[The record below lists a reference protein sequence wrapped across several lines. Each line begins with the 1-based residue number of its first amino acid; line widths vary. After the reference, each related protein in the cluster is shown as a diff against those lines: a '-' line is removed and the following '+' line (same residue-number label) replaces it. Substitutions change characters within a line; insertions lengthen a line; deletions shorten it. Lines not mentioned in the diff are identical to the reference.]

1 MYLGLCALRPHKP
14 EHPKFQHYLLNLAV
28 PHRPPCLPVDRPH
41 RLFDPRLSADRLPE
55 PIPDW
60 SYPLKPLHAKSR
72 RLAVVLAD
80 LETRLSD
87 QAFLPAPV
95 GLLAFL
101 GDDDLVAPYTQKL
114 LLVMAVVVRGIT
126 LLFQVVDTVLLDV
139 ARVAMRSKLRGV
151 RGVNRIV
158 ELLLLQMGVC
168 IIIKRVVRG
177 FIVETLR
184 MGDLPRLGFTR
195 SGV

>member
-1 MYLGLCALRPHKP
+1 
-14 EHPKFQHYLLNLAV
+14 
-28 PHRPPCLPVDRPH
+28 
-41 RLFDPRLSADRLPE
+41 
-55 PIPDW
+55 
-60 SYPLKPLHAKSR
+60 
-72 RLAVVLAD
+72 
-80 LETRLSD
+80 
-87 QAFLPAPV
+87 V